1 MWVSLN
7 AGAIDC
13 FIKELE
19 GSFPT
24 HGLMDNLEVGC
35 GVTILHTGCNQMQ
48 K

>member
-7 AGAIDC
+7 VRATDC

-19 GSFPT
+19 GKFPT

-35 GVTILHTGCNQMQ
+35 GVPKVRTGCS
-48 K
+48 